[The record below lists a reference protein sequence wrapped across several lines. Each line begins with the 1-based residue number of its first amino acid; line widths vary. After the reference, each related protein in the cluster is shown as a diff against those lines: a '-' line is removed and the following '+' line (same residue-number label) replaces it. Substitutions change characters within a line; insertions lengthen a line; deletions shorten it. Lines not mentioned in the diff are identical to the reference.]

1 MSEPKVNIILATY
14 NGEKHIEKQLDSI
27 LAQTYSN
34 IALWIRDDG
43 STDHTVA
50 VIQAYGKAHPEAEL
64 HLLEQDGRN
73 LRCPASFYEILR
85 RCDPADY
92 YAFSDQDDIWYA
104 EKIERAVRALQKE
117 DDQQMLL
124 YYSACDYK
132 TEDGRRIRTSAR
144 QKENLQLS
152 DVLYYTPG
160 SGFTI
165 VFNEKTRKEL
175 VLDVEPGPEYH
186 DRWLI
191 RGVVCFGKVIYDP
204 KSTAAHIRHEEA
216 VTAGD
221 ADNGSLLK
229 NFVQAELFGP
239 DAPKEKKALRY
250 FAKQFSERLP
260 QKEQRTLLLFTKK
273 NTPLV
278 WMKKVCYP
286 HRLRARGLG
295 EIALR
300 LLFLLGRI

>member
-1 MSEPKVNIILATY
+1 MNKPKVNIVLATY

-27 LAQTYSN
+27 LSQTYPN

-43 STDHTVA
+43 STDRTVA
-50 VIQAYGKAHPEAEL
+50 ILQAYVRAHPEAEI
-64 HLLEQDGRN
+64 HLMEQDGRN

-85 RCDPADY
+85 HCDPADY

-104 EKIERAVRALQKE
+104 EKIERAVQALQKE
-117 DDQQMLL
+117 EDRQMLL

-132 TEDGRRIRTSAR
+132 TEDGTRIRTSAK
-144 QKENLQLS
+144 QKENLKIWN
-152 DVLYYTPG
+152 VLYYTPG

-175 VLDVEPGPEYH
+175 ILEVEPGPEYH

-191 RGVVCFGKVIYDP
+191 RGVTCFGKVIYDP
-204 KSTAAHIRHEEA
+204 RSSAAHIRHEEA

-221 ADNGSLLK
+221 ADNKSLFR
-229 NFVQAELFGP
+229 NFVQAELLGP
-239 DAPKEKKALRY
+239 DAPREKRALQY
-250 FAKQFSERLP
+250 FAEQFTDRLSR
-260 QKEQRTLLLFTKK
+260 QQQRTLLLFTKK

-278 WMKKVCYP
+278 WVKKVCYP
-286 HRLRARGLG
+286 HRLRARGFG
-295 EIALR
+295 EVALR